1 MMSGPP
7 QGSYIIDLRAY
18 LVKEIPEKKHYQA
31 GSGEAKTRPFSALIS
46 NLGNDSQLVLKSFG
60 NWPRFP
66 VIFPFSSKPGL
77 RPEPQDSPVISARQE
92 IFSRKREGGSCTEH
106 LVTQEQCLPCYS
118 SGLAG
123 CRRPVQTVRSM

>member
-66 VIFPFSSKPGL
+66 VIFPFHPSPDCALNRKTRLLSVPDRKFSLEKGRGVLHRASRDARAVFTLLYRGL
-77 RPEPQDSPVISARQE
+77 VR
-92 IFSRKREGGSCTEH
+92 
-106 LVTQEQCLPCYS
+106 
-118 SGLAG
+118 
-123 CRRPVQTVRSM
+123 CRRPV